1 MGGYSAWMRWWWI
14 ALLVGLPLVGQSALG
29 AGDEGAGPASESGS
43 AQTAPAPAGDVDLD
57 LDRLLRVPSVA
68 PTPRE
73 ELGGRT
79 RRGWE
84 AAFAD
89 ARGEVEELELRI
101 EQTQAAMRESSS
113 GNMTFSPTGGGPSTD
128 PEVMRLRNSLKRDR
142 RSLETARGRL
152 RDLEVEAS
160 LAGVPDSWQMPSTPE
175 DVGAEDGGAE
185 GTAPVTSAP
194 E

>member
-1 MGGYSAWMRWWWI
+1 MV
-14 ALLVGLPLVGQSALG
+14 LLVGLPIVGASAER
-29 AGDEGAGPASESGS
+29 GDEAAGSAPDSGS
-43 AQTAPAPAGDVDLD
+43 APDPGVPGGDLD
-57 LDRLLRVPSVA
+57 LDRLLRVPNVA
-68 PTPRE
+68 PPPRQ

-84 AAFAD
+84 AAFAE

-101 EQTQAAMRESSS
+101 AETQATMREAS
-113 GNMTFSPTGGGPSTD
+113 GGSMTFSPTGGGPSTD

-160 LAGVPDSWQMPSTPE
+160 LAGVPDSWQRPL
-175 DVGAEDGGAE
+175 DVSRPAGEH
-185 GTAPVTSAP
+185 TAPVTAP

>member
-1 MGGYSAWMRWWWI
+1 M
-14 ALLVGLPLVGQSALG
+14 
-29 AGDEGAGPASESGS
+29 
-43 AQTAPAPAGDVDLD
+43 APAPAGDVDRDLD

-68 PTPRE
+68 PTPRQ

-84 AAFAD
+84 AAFAE
-89 ARGEVEELELRI
+89 AREEVDELELRI
-101 EQTQAAMRESSS
+101 AETQNAMRESSS

-142 RSLETARGRL
+142 RSLETAHARL
-152 RDLEVEAS
+152 RDLAVEAS
-160 LAGVPDSWQMPSTPE
+160 LAGVPDSWQMPSTSDE
-175 DVGAEDGGAE
+175 D
-185 GTAPVTSAP
+185 TAPVTSAP